1 MHEAMIQAGSRLRS
15 RIGSTTVGTQMQ
27 DYPLEKASL
36 PTRRRDVASPM
47 MLQAA
52 SFAQSIMIG
61 TIHSTLFATFSHLV
75 NSLNPSSRVRANLRD
90 AAPGYNY
97 TCGFFLN
104 CLYLDDAGD
113 PKDPEEGFL
122 KGPLLVRVSSK
133 ASLLD
138 WTLNQ

>member
-1 MHEAMIQAGSRLRS
+1 
-15 RIGSTTVGTQMQ
+15 MQ
-27 DYPLEKASL
+27 DYLLEKASL
-36 PTRRRDVASPM
+36 PTRKRDVASLM
-47 MLQAA
+47 MLQVA

-61 TIHSTLFATFSHLV
+61 TIQSMLSATFPHLVNLLV

-97 TCGFFLN
+97 TSGFFLN
-104 CLYLDDAGD
+104 CLYLDEARDSE
-113 PKDPEEGFL
+113 DPEEGFL

-138 WTLNQ
+138 WILD